1 MSITLSITIYSCL
14 DCPNRASDRDAESYC
29 NADEASDGFHEYQLY
44 EQNRQTLTES
54 CPLIIV
60 KEK

>member
-14 DCPNRASDRDAESYC
+14 DCPYRNSDRDAESYC
-29 NADEASDGFHEYQLY
+29 NIDEIFDGFHEYQLY

-54 CPLIIV
+54 CPLIIA